1 MVEERSAESPGSGH
15 RGGIPRRKA
24 LASRGWVTSSV
35 AGSVLV
41 FDFFDFFDGCTG
53 CASSTSS
60 SSSASVSSTSLP
72 LVGFAPLHALE
83 ADWAA
88 LRFSLSRAFTLAITL
103 SAPSFVWSTID
114 CSGERRGEG
123 GVRKRAS
130 TAGWRHDG

>member
-1 MVEERSAESPGSGH
+1 MGKERSAESPGSGH

-53 CASSTSS
+53 CASSTPSS
-60 SSSASVSSTSLP
+60 SESVSSTSLP

-103 SAPSFVWSTID
+103 SAPSFVWSIFPAAA
-114 CSGERRGEG
+114 SGAARG
-123 GVRKRAS
+123 A
-130 TAGWRHDG
+130 